1 MATQLRRLDTARRLQ
16 QRDNQLTDLSPS
28 QRLTALLDD
37 SPLKPIQRWLWGL
50 STGGTLLDGFV
61 IFVLGVTMPLII
73 AEFGLTPDVVG
84 LIGASLVFGAVFG
97 AGFGGPMADRLGR
110 KGLMLADMII
120 IGTGAATSALA
131 NGFPLLFIGQLLVGI
146 GVGIDFPA
154 SSSYV
159 SEVLPKR
166 SRARMMVATIACQ
179 SVGMLLAAVIALLLL
194 KNVHSAQTWR
204 LFLAAEGAIALLFFF
219 LRLSE
224 PDSPHWLMTRGRFTE
239 AAHAFLRI
247 MPEQREAVLQITG
260 AGGDPNVANSV
271 PPSKSPGLA
280 ILFSRAYRARTVL
293 VAVPWFLMDIATYGV
308 GLFTPIILGAIDVS
322 GKRGGVFTSD
332 FTDARGSAAI
342 DLFLLFGFLV
352 GIWAVPRFGRIRMQA
367 VGFAGMAFGMLV
379 LMIAVSL
386 SNSSAGAGH
395 IPLVFAGFILFNL
408 LMNAGPNPTTYT
420 LAPILFPTQLR
431 VNASGF
437 AAGVAKIGAT
447 LGVFVL
453 PILKGKF
460 GVPAVLGMMAA
471 VSVLG
476 LVVTLVFG
484 REDSE

>member
-1 MATQLRRLDTARRLQ
+1 LIEIA
-16 QRDNQLTDLSPS
+16 PS
-28 QRLTALLDD
+28 QRLTALLDAA
-37 SPLKPIQRWLWGL
+37 PLKPVQRWLWVL

-61 IFVLGVTMPLII
+61 IFVLGVAMPLII
-73 AEFGLTPDVVG
+73 AEFRLTPEVVG

-110 KGLMLADMII
+110 KKLMLADMVII
-120 IGTGAATSALA
+120 AAGAMTSALS
-131 NGFPLLFIGQLLVGI
+131 NGFATLFIGQLLVGV

-159 SEVLPKR
+159 SEVTPKR

-179 SVGMLLAAVIALLLL
+179 SVGMLLAATITLVLL
-194 KNVHSAQTWR
+194 KNVHTAQVWR
-204 LFLAAEGAIALLFFF
+204 LFLAIEGVIALLFFL

-224 PDSPHWLMTRGRFTE
+224 PDSPHWLMTRGRFAE
-239 AAHAFLRI
+239 AAQAFIRI
-247 MPEQREAVLQITG
+247 MPEQSEAVLQVTG
-260 AGGDPNVANSV
+260 NAGNQNVASAGV
-271 PPSKSPGLA
+271 AAKPGFA
-280 ILFSRAYRARTVL
+280 ILFSRDCRSRTLL

-322 GKRGGVFTSD
+322 GKEGGVITRD
-332 FTDARGSAAI
+332 FVDAKGSGAI
-342 DLFLLFGFLV
+342 DLFLLLGFLL

-367 VGFAGMAFGMLV
+367 VGFANMAVGML
-379 LMIAVSL
+379 LLTIAVHL
-386 SNSSAGAGH
+386 SNSSLH

-408 LMNAGPNPTTYT
+408 LMNAGPNSTTFT
-420 LAPILFPTQLR
+420 LAPTLFPTQLR
-431 VNASGF
+431 ATASGF
-437 AAGVAKIGAT
+437 AAGFAKIGAT

-471 VSVLG
+471 VSILG
-476 LVVTLVFG
+476 LIVTLIFG
-484 REDSE
+484 HEDTK

>member
-1 MATQLRRLDTARRLQ
+1 
-16 QRDNQLTDLSPS
+16 LSPS
-28 QRLTALLDD
+28 ERLTSLLDA
-37 SPLKPIQRWLWGL
+37 SPLKPIQRWLWVL

-61 IFVLGVTMPLII
+61 IFVLGVAMPLII
-73 AEFGLTPDVVG
+73 AEFRFTPDVVG
-84 LIGASLVFGAVFG
+84 LVGASLVFGAVFG
-97 AGFGGPMADRLGR
+97 AGLGGPVADRLGR
-110 KGLMLADMII
+110 KKLMLADMII
-120 IGTGAATSALA
+120 IATGAATSALA

-166 SRARMMVATIACQ
+166 NRARMMVATIACQ
-179 SVGMLLAAVIALLLL
+179 SVGMLLAAVVALLLL
-194 KNVHSAQTWR
+194 KNLHSAHTWR
-204 LFLAAEGAIALLFFF
+204 LFLATEGVIALLFFL

-224 PDSPHWLMTRGRFTE
+224 PDSPHWLMTRGRVTE
-239 AAHAFLRI
+239 AAQAFLRI
-247 MPEQREAVLQITG
+247 MPEQREEVLQIT
-260 AGGDPNVANSV
+260 ADPGNQGVATAIA
-271 PPSKSPGLA
+271 PAKPGIA

-308 GLFTPIILGAIDVS
+308 GLFTPIILGAIDIS
-322 GKRGGVFTSD
+322 AKGVGVIPRD
-332 FTDARGSAAI
+332 FADARGSAAI

-352 GIWAVPRFGRIRMQA
+352 GIWAVPRYGRIRMQ
-367 VGFAGMAFGMLV
+367 VNGFAGMALGML
-379 LMIAVSL
+379 LLTIAVSI

-408 LMNAGPNPTTYT
+408 LMNAGPNSTTFT
-420 LAPILFPTQLR
+420 LAPSLFPTQLR
-431 VNASGF
+431 GTASGF

-460 GVPAVLGMMAA
+460 GIPAVLGMMAA

-476 LVVTLVFG
+476 LIVTVVFG
-484 REDSE
+484 REDTE

>member
-1 MATQLRRLDTARRLQ
+1 M
-16 QRDNQLTDLSPS
+16 
-28 QRLTALLDD
+28 
-37 SPLKPIQRWLWGL
+37 
-50 STGGTLLDGFV
+50 LDGFV
-61 IFVLGVTMPLII
+61 IFILGVTMPLII
-73 AEFGLTPDVVG
+73 AEFRLTPDVVG

-97 AGFGGPMADRLGR
+97 AGLGGPMADRLGR
-110 KGLMLADMII
+110 KKLMLADMMI
-120 IGTGAATSALA
+120 IGTGAVIGALA
-131 NGFPLLFIGQLLVGI
+131 NGFPLLFIGQLLVGM

-194 KNVHSAQTWR
+194 KNAHNPQTWR
-204 LFLAAEGAIALLFFF
+204 LFLATEGVIALLFFL

-224 PDSPHWLMTRGRFTE
+224 PDSPHWLMTRNRFTE
-239 AAHAFLRI
+239 AAQAFLRI
-247 MPEQREAVLQITG
+247 MPEQREAVLKITG
-260 AGGDPNVANSV
+260 ADGGPNVADSV
-271 PPSKSPGLA
+271 RPLKSPGLA
-280 ILFSRAYRARTVL
+280 ILFSRDYRARTML

-308 GLFTPIILGAIDVS
+308 GLFTPIILGAIDIS
-322 GKRGGVFTSD
+322 GKRGGVFASD
-332 FTDARGSAAI
+332 FSDARGSAAI

-395 IPLVFAGFILFNL
+395 IPLVFAGFTLFNL
-408 LMNAGPNPTTYT
+408 LMNAGPNSTTFT
-420 LAPILFPTQLR
+420 LAPFLFPTQLR
-431 VNASGF
+431 GTASGF

-453 PILKGKF
+453 PILKGRF
-460 GVPAVLGMMAA
+460 SVPAVLGMMAT

-476 LVVTLVFG
+476 LVVTLAFG

>member
-1 MATQLRRLDTARRLQ
+1 LVEIT
-16 QRDNQLTDLSPS
+16 PS
-28 QRLTALLDD
+28 ERLTSLLDG
-37 SPLKPIQRWLWGL
+37 SPLKPIQRWLWVL

-61 IFVLGVTMPLII
+61 IFILGVTMPLII
-73 AEFGLTPDVVG
+73 AEFRLTPDVVG
-84 LIGASLVFGAVFG
+84 LICSSLVFCAVYG
-97 AGFGGPMADRLGR
+97 AGFGGPIADRLGR
-110 KGLMLADMII
+110 KKLMLADMII
-120 IGTGAATSALA
+120 IGTGAVTSALA
-131 NGFPLLFIGQLLVGI
+131 NGVPLLFIGQLLVGI

-194 KNVHSAQTWR
+194 KNAHNPQTWR
-204 LFLAAEGAIALLFFF
+204 LFLATEGVIALLFFL

-239 AAHAFLRI
+239 AAQAFLRI
-247 MPEQREAVLQITG
+247 MPEQRDAVLQITG
-260 AGGDPNVANSV
+260 DPGNQGIANAVA
-271 PPSKSPGLA
+271 PAKPGIA
-280 ILFSRAYRARTVL
+280 ILFSRDYRARTML

-367 VGFAGMAFGMLV
+367 IGFAGMAFGMLV

-386 SNSSAGAGH
+386 STSSAGAGH

-408 LMNAGPNPTTYT
+408 LMNAGPNSTTFT

-431 VNASGF
+431 GTASGF

-453 PILKGKF
+453 PILKGRF
-460 GVPAVLGMMAA
+460 GIPAVLGMMAA
-471 VSVLG
+471 VSILG
-476 LVVTLVFG
+476 LIVTLVFG
-484 REDSE
+484 PEDSE